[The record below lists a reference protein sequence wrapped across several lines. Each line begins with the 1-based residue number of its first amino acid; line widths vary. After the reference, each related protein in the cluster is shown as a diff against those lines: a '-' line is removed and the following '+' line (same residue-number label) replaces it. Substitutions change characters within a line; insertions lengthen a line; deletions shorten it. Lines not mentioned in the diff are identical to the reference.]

1 MRTHI
6 LASLLGL
13 ALTLIAIIDPHDPI
27 GTKNAADARRRG
39 ERPTILMLL
48 AVMLLLRVAY
58 IFRAPI
64 DSDEPQH
71 LHVVW
76 GWTHGLLQYRDL
88 FDNHAPLFH
97 LLCTPLLAA
106 LGERPTVLFPM
117 RLALFPPYTLTLW
130 STYTLGR
137 VLFSFRVGLWATLL
151 TGLFPDF
158 LLLSVEF
165 RPDALWTALWLLALT
180 VLVVGPLTRARS
192 FTVGVLLGAALGV
205 SLKTILLLTA
215 LGTAVLAVTI
225 LAVLRGDQL
234 SFSYL
239 AGCVAT
245 ALVGLSLV
253 PLALILFFAAQGARA
268 LFFYATVEHNVLPRL
283 SLWHAHP
290 AAQMLL
296 LPALLPVVWWGA
308 RTIERRALSAGMKAR
323 RVVVFL
329 AASVYIWALLGL
341 WPILT
346 WDTLEWEH
354 YLPFYPL
361 AILFL
366 TPALLALPHWITT
379 RAESLR
385 PVPRFFEVL
394 VPTLVATLEIG
405 MLLWV
410 WPLWRDGTHDQIDLL
425 ADVLRL
431 TQPSDPVMDLKGET
445 VFRPRP
451 FYYVLEGITNER
463 IQWGLLADDIPE
475 RLIATRTCV
484 AVADNKRFPPRG
496 RAFLAENYLPVGRL
510 RVAGRLLTPSNSDD
524 GGHTLP
530 FDVQIPARYM
540 IVAESGMATTG
551 WLDGDLY
558 EGTRFLAP
566 GRHEFRPS
574 SSAQGR
580 LALVWAPAVER
591 GFSPFSHRHEDAKA
605 IAPSYKQ

>member
-13 ALTLIAIIDPHDPI
+13 ALTLIAIIYPYDPI
-27 GTKNAADARRRG
+27 DAENAAGVRHRG
-39 ERPTILMLL
+39 ECAALLILL
-48 AVMLLLRVAY
+48 AVMLFLRVAY
-58 IFRAPI
+58 IWRAPI

-106 LGERPTVLFPM
+106 LGEQPTVLFPL
-117 RLALFPPYTLTLW
+117 RLTMLPLSALTLW
-130 STYTLGR
+130 GTYTLGC
-137 VLFSFRVGLWATLL
+137 VLFSSRVGLWATLL

-165 RPDALWTALWLLALT
+165 RPDGLWTALWLLALT
-180 VLVVGPLTRARS
+180 VLVAGPPTRARS
-192 FTVGVLLGAALGV
+192 FTVGVLLGTAVGV
-205 SLKTILLLTA
+205 SLKTTLLLAA
-215 LGTAVLAVTI
+215 LGTAVLAAPV
-225 LAVLRGDQL
+225 LAAQHREQL
-234 SFSYL
+234 SLSYL
-239 AGCVAT
+239 ANCVAT
-245 ALVGLSLV
+245 ALLGLSLV
-253 PLALILFFAAQGARA
+253 PLALILFFAAQGAWA
-268 LFFYATVEHNVLPRL
+268 PFFYATVEHNVLPGL
-283 SLWHAHP
+283 SLWHEHP

-296 LPALLPVVWWGA
+296 LPALLPFVWWGA
-308 RTIERRALSAGMKAR
+308 RTIDRRALSAGMKAR
-323 RVVVFL
+323 RVIIFL
-329 AASVYIWALLGL
+329 AASVYIWTLLGL

-385 PVPRFFEVL
+385 AVPRFSEVL
-394 VPTLVATLEIG
+394 VPMLVATLEIG

-410 WPLWRDGTHDQIDLL
+410 GPLWRDGTRDQTDLL
-425 ADVLRL
+425 TDVLRL
-431 TQPSDPVMDLKGET
+431 TQPDDPVMDLKGET
-445 VFRPRP
+445 VFRLRP

-463 IQWGLLADDIPE
+463 IQRGLLADDIPE

-496 RAFLAENYLPVGRL
+496 RVFLRENYLPVGRL
-510 RVAGRLLTPSNSDD
+510 RVAGQLLIPSNTDD
-524 GGHTLP
+524 GVHTLL
-530 FDVQIPARYM
+530 FDVQIPTRYV
-540 IVAESGMATTG
+540 IVAEHGRMARG
-551 WLDGDLY
+551 WLDSRPY
-558 EGTRFLAP
+558 EGVCFLAP
-566 GRHEFRPS
+566 GRHEFRPAS
-574 SSAQGR
+574 GQGR
-580 LALVWAPAVER
+580 LALVWAQAVER
-591 GFSPFSHRHEDAKA
+591 GFSPFLRRDERKMRGNEG
-605 IAPSYKQ
+605 